1 MKKQQGPKQLAEALL
16 VGLGLALGRVSLGH
30 AEGNN
35 RELLTPSLW
44 FSEPQK
50 LLVNL
55 QGYFI

>member
-1 MKKQQGPKQLAEALL
+1 MSAWDMQ
-16 VGLGLALGRVSLGH
+16 RVII
-30 AEGNN
+30 

>member
-1 MKKQQGPKQLAEALL
+1 MSAWDMQ
-16 VGLGLALGRVSLGH
+16 RVII
-30 AEGNN
+30 
-35 RELLTPSLW
+35 LTPSLW